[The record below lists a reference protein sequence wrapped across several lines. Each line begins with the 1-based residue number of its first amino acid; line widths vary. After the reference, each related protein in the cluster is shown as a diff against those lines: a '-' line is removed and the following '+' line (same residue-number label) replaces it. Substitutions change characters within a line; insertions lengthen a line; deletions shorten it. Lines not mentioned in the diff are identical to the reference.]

1 MRRYSWLLLFAL
13 AVPAMAQHFGQAPVD
28 PLDPDDNLFVVD
40 RGGDLDTGCVYKSVN
55 RPSLFFQI
63 PVDRYVGETNFD
75 GTLMDLPRL
84 LEMKIIAPKAR
95 LILPAGDVDDKRKPF
110 PPIFPEIDKVF
121 FNGQEIGML
130 TGLDEVWVMNEI
142 EIPIE
147 LVRFPAE
154 RGDPGQKPVPR
165 MNQIRID
172 LDTANE
178 KPTWCLGIDWAALH
192 FRAMAPVLFF
202 HGIAARPDT
211 WNGMRFQL
219 GSQRIPYES
228 DIQLPPNGS
237 VYDNGKLVSQ
247 NVTKIAKSFGANK
260 VHIVAHSKGGLD
272 TRRFL
277 ALDQLY
283 NPFDNVRVLSLHTLS
298 TPHHGSVHAD
308 LSIAQRNYE
317 DPRAKDPDL
326 QEYLDSDYWLT
337 WVGFFGGLV
346 PESPGLDNLQ
356 PGFLV
361 QFNKM
366 NWFPLDT
373 VLYTYGADADGN
385 NDGEISA
392 AEAAPLVPNNVA
404 VDAAEVGSIMY
415 RILRDTWSIK
425 VTKVP
430 FRFGLDEWHL
440 VTGVP
445 TIGPLANDL
454 SVTDVSSS
462 AAPLD
467 THRHLPNRNHSSIK
481 DSESIKKILQSI
493 RGDYPVY

>member
-1 MRRYSWLLLFAL
+1 MRHWLWIFLFSLAL
-13 AVPAMAQHFGQAPVD
+13 PAAAQHYGQAPVD
-28 PLDPDDNLFVVD
+28 PLEADDNLFVVD
-40 RGGDLDTGCVYKSVN
+40 RGGDLDTGCVYKTVSKK
-55 RPSLFFQI
+55 SLFFEI
-63 PVDRYVGETNFD
+63 KVDRYVGPTKLD
-75 GTLMDLPRL
+75 GTLVDVQKLI
-84 LEMKIIAPKAR
+84 ENQVISPKAR
-95 LILPAGDVDDKRKPF
+95 LILPAADVDDKVKPV
-110 PPIFPEIDKVF
+110 PPVYPEIDKVF
-121 FNGQEIGML
+121 FNGHEIGML
-130 TGLDEVWVMNEI
+130 TGIDAIWVMNEL

-154 RGDPGQKPVPR
+154 RGAPGQKPLAR
-165 MNQIRID
+165 TNQIRID

-178 KPTWCLGIDWAALH
+178 KPTWGLGIDWAALH

-202 HGIAARPDT
+202 HGIAGRPST
-211 WNGMRFQL
+211 WDGMKFYLTTRYV
-219 GSQRIPYES
+219 PYET
-228 DIQLPPNGS
+228 DIQLPPSGS
-237 VYDNGKLVSQ
+237 VYDNGKLVSA
-247 NVTKIAKSFGANK
+247 NVTRLAKSFGANK

-308 LSIAQRNYE
+308 ISLAQRNYE
-317 DPRAKDPDL
+317 DPRAFDPDL
-326 QEYLDSDYWLT
+326 QAYMASDYLLT
-337 WVGFFGGLV
+337 WAGFFGGTV
-346 PESPGLDNLQ
+346 PESPGLDNLT
-356 PGFLV
+356 PGFMA

-385 NDGEISA
+385 NDGQISA
-392 AEAAPLVPNNVA
+392 EEAAPLVPNLGLVSGTL
-404 VDAAEVGSIMY
+404 GSMMY

-430 FRFGLDEWHL
+430 ILFGLSQWHL
-440 VTGVP
+440 VTGNP

-467 THRHLPNRNHSSIK
+467 THRHVPNRNHSNIK
-481 DSESIKKILQSI
+481 DFDSI
-493 RGDYPVY
+493 RRIVETIRLDYPVY